1 MKLLKVYSIIIFFS
15 IIFFLYLSELY
26 LVYNVPRGN
35 PQIENLQ
42 SNAKK
47 YKKYTGKDFD
57 LRTKIQLYEQLKKK
71 DEKISLVVSPKNF
84 LDKGVELNTLALS
97 GVSNTKT
104 ISCNENGYYQIYKSD
119 RYGFNNPDQEWKSKK
134 VKYLLLGDSFV
145 HGSCVNRP
153 YDIASSLRNQ
163 TKKTSINLGYVG
175 NGPLVQLATLKEYI
189 PDDVENI
196 VWFYYEEN
204 DLIDLERE
212 INNPILLKYLNNDKF
227 SQNLK
232 ENQDKINNYLIT
244 YINKNLIDIKK
255 DEDYWKKYYSNK
267 KTFLRFIRLDSFKR
281 FIKSLRKNN
290 KISNEEKMIKHLEKI
305 MFSAKEIAKKNNS
318 KLYFVYLSGY
328 HRYGSFFPGRYKF
341 INNYPK
347 IINMVNNLGISV
359 IDIHDEFF
367 IKEKNPLDFF
377 PFSKYG
383 HYNEKGYRKVSDLIF
398 KKTK

>member
-153 YDIASSLRNQ
+153 YDIASSLRKQ

-232 ENQDKINNYLIT
+232 ENQDKINNYLKT

-255 DEDYWKKYYSNK
+255 DEDYWRKYYSNK

-290 KISNEEKMIKHLEKI
+290 KISNDEKMIKHLEQI
-305 MFSAKEIAKKNNS
+305 LFSAKQIAKTNNS

-328 HRYGSFFPGRYKF
+328 HRYGSFFLDRYKF

-347 IINMVNNLGISV
+347 IINMVNNLDISV
-359 IDIHDEFF
+359 IDIHNEFF
-367 IKEKNPLDFF
+367 VKERYPLDYF

-398 KKTK
+398 KETK

>member
-1 MKLLKVYSIIIFFS
+1 MKFK
-15 IIFFLYLSELY
+15 
-26 LVYNVPRGN
+26 
-35 PQIENLQ
+35 

-57 LRTKIQLYEQLKKK
+57 LRKKIQLYEQLKKK

-232 ENQDKINNYLIT
+232 KI
-244 YINKNLIDIKK
+244 
-255 DEDYWKKYYSNK
+255 
-267 KTFLRFIRLDSFKR
+267 R
-281 FIKSLRKNN
+281 
-290 KISNEEKMIKHLEKI
+290 
-305 MFSAKEIAKKNNS
+305 
-318 KLYFVYLSGY
+318 
-328 HRYGSFFPGRYKF
+328 
-341 INNYPK
+341 
-347 IINMVNNLGISV
+347 
-359 IDIHDEFF
+359 
-367 IKEKNPLDFF
+367 
-377 PFSKYG
+377 
-383 HYNEKGYRKVSDLIF
+383 
-398 KKTK
+398 

>member
-1 MKLLKVYSIIIFFS
+1 M
-15 IIFFLYLSELY
+15 
-26 LVYNVPRGN
+26 
-35 PQIENLQ
+35 
-42 SNAKK
+42 
-47 YKKYTGKDFD
+47 
-57 LRTKIQLYEQLKKK
+57 
-71 DEKISLVVSPKNF
+71 
-84 LDKGVELNTLALS
+84 NTLALS

-134 VKYLLLGDSFV
+134 VQYLLLGDSFV

-153 YDIASSLRNQ
+153 HDIASSLRRK

-175 NGPLVQLATLKEYI
+175 NGPLMQLATLKEYI
-189 PDDVENI
+189 PDNVENI

-232 ENQDKINNYLIT
+232 ENQDKINNYLTTNIS
-244 YINKNLIDIKK
+244 KNLVTIKK
-255 DEDYWKKYYSNK
+255 EEDYWRKYYSKK

-281 FIKSLRKNN
+281 FIKSLGKNN

-305 MFSAKEIAKKNNS
+305 LFSAKQIAKSNNS

-328 HRYGSFFPGRYKF
+328 HRYNSFFPSQYKF

-347 IINMVNNLGISV
+347 IINIVKSLGISV
-359 IDIHDEFF
+359 IDVHDEFF
-367 IKEKNPLDFF
+367 MKEKYPLDYF

-383 HYNEKGYRKVSDLIF
+383 HYNEKGYKNVSDLIF
-398 KKTK
+398 KATK